1 MNNKHV
7 LFPKCAGGS
16 MEAKYKNTPGSLARR
31 LENGSDGIDG
41 LPSCEWDDR
50 RRQAEDI
57 Q

>member
-16 MEAKYKNTPGSLARR
+16 MEAKYKNTPDSLARR